1 MISKPS
7 QKEYSTN
14 FWLSNINND
23 IFARKESSNN
33 RKGLFKAPNLKHSTF
48 TSMNITPLQNIQ
60 AHPIEPKQKLNQEL
74 SQNPE
79 ITFKSQREYFE
90 ISSTNVKRRN
100 CFQDLDY
107 IKKKVKKNR
116 KAFEMETSEG
126 NDGDSMSFSTT
137 TNGSHSFF
145 GFHNEKENRIPKE
158 PINSNSMHPFAA
170 EEQCEKPKK
179 IVKVV
184 YNHMIEKIVFKLQ
197 CETKPNILEF
207 KSLTKEEVV
216 NEDPLLLL
224 YFYESQLRF
233 NKATWF
239 KSNTL
244 KQI

>member
-14 FWLSNINND
+14 SKLSNINND
-23 IFARKESSNN
+23 IFTPKESSNN
-33 RKGLFKAPNLKHSTF
+33 RKGLFKSLNLKHPTF
-48 TSMNITPLQNIQ
+48 TSMNITPSTPLQDIK
-60 AHPIEPKQKLNQEL
+60 ARPIEPKLNQR
-74 SQNPE
+74 
-79 ITFKSQREYFE
+79 KYFE

-100 CFQDLDY
+100 CFQDLDH
-107 IKKKVKKNR
+107 IEKKVKKNR
-116 KAFEMETSEG
+116 EAFEMETSEG

-137 TNGSHSFF
+137 TNGSHNLFR
-145 GFHNEKENRIPKE
+145 FHNEKENKIPKE
-158 PINSNSMHPFAA
+158 AINSNSTHHFIV
-170 EEQCEKPKK
+170 EKQCEKPKK